1 MTALVVVVAV
11 IILPFGV
18 PLLFDHPKSVTI
30 EPLTRWAIAV
40 ALLVAPVV
48 GLLVGLRRG
57 LARRVALVIVT
68 GLMSFACVALL
79 LGVASTQGVAQTGIA
94 SAIAGV
100 ALSVAFRIKPGFLP
114 DTPRASRYRSL
125 REGRMTKAHR
135 RADRR

>member
-1 MTALVVVVAV
+1 VTALIVVVAV

-30 EPLTRWAIAV
+30 EPLTRWAIVV

-48 GLLVGLRRG
+48 GLIVGLRRG
-57 LARRVALVIVT
+57 LVLRVALVVIT

-79 LGVASTQGVAQTGIA
+79 LGVTSTHGVVQTGIA

-100 ALSVAFRIKPGFLP
+100 ALSVAFRVEPGVLP
-114 DTPRASRYRSL
+114 DTPARLEMPQSS
-125 REGRMTKAHR
+125 
-135 RADRR
+135 